1 MEQTDET
8 GAMAGPPVVRQFRQI
23 LIWPLQLMPLKED
36 AKVHTH
42 WELLETLQDA
52 VAKDKAAPVWQALT
66 DEFPD
71 DPAAFQER
79 HYREFV
85 TFLPHAQRFLYG
97 ERAAR
102 TGRLS
107 YGDSPIK
114 IYRRDDIRE
123 VRVTLTAGAAPLTL
137 QIAHVDLYFFFDV
150 DVVMLVFE
158 MQGND
163 IPLVAA
169 QDLVHRFGR
178 AYPSGWGAGGEGT
191 NCPAKVEWLG
201 ADGRVLAASDYEDR
215 AKFTASVCQAI
226 APAIAAHWEF
236 LLAPLRLNHA
246 EPAGPLR
253 YRQLEHYRM
262 PMMVYLAVDDPGR
275 LTRADYVRLGLVVP
289 AFNRTGLPYSE
300 SFLRDF
306 ETRYCYDRY
315 HDPARSGD
323 WVDTRIICT
332 GHTLVAIGDAGQSV
346 YTDPDRGFLA
356 QFRHQIFL
364 VGLIAHFHRAA
375 LLMMADRLVS
385 IITRLDIRM
394 PETVRAFRRDIREMQ
409 EVFLR
414 FSHRYWFS
422 EVSDQAMVR
431 DLFRLWSDHLTL
443 KSLYAGVRD
452 EIGDMS
458 HYLDSDMLR
467 RQSATIVRLTVVT
480 MLSIL
485 GTVSTGFLGMN
496 LFAMADQPTAFQL
509 SIFFVVLTGTT
520 LLTYVVLR
528 RSQPLSE
535 FLDVVSDTRAGLS
548 RQMAALWA
556 VFWSKRPK

>member
-1 MEQTDET
+1 
-8 GAMAGPPVVRQFRQI
+8 VVRQFRQI

-36 AKVHTH
+36 AKVRTH
-42 WELLETLQDA
+42 WELLERLQDA
-52 VAKDKAAPVWQALT
+52 KAPVWTALT

-97 ERAAR
+97 ERASR
-102 TGRLS
+102 TGRIS

-114 IYRRDDIRE
+114 IYRRSDVNA
-123 VRVTLTAGAAPLTL
+123 VRVTLSAGTAPLTL
-137 QIAHVDLYFFFDV
+137 KIAHIDLYFFFDV
-150 DVVMLVFE
+150 DVVVLVFE
-158 MQGND
+158 MEGGD
-163 IPLVAA
+163 MPLSAA
-169 QDLVHRFGR
+169 QDLIHRFGR
-178 AYPSGWGAGGEGT
+178 AYPSGWGPGGEGA
-191 NCPAKVEWLG
+191 NCPAKVEWLDAG
-201 ADGRVLAASDYEDR
+201 GRVLATSDYEDR
-215 AKFTASVCQAI
+215 AKFTTAVCHKI

-236 LLAPLRLNHA
+236 LLAPLRLNHLDPPGA
-246 EPAGPLR
+246 LR

-262 PMMVYLAVDDPGR
+262 PMMVYLAVDDPSR
-275 LTRADYVRLGLVVP
+275 LTRADYVRLGLAVP

-300 SFLRDF
+300 GFLREF
-306 ETRYCYDRY
+306 EPRYCYDRY

-332 GHTLVAIGDAGQSV
+332 GHTFVAIGEAGESV
-346 YTDPDRGFLA
+346 YTDPERGFLA

-364 VGLIAHFHRAA
+364 VGMIAHFHRAA

-385 IITRLDIRM
+385 IITRLDVHDAD
-394 PETVRAFRRDIREMQ
+394 TVRAFRRDIRETQ

-414 FSHRYWFS
+414 FTHRYWFS

-431 DLFRLWSDHLTL
+431 DLFRMWSEHLAL
-443 KSLYAGVRD
+443 KSLYAGLRD
-452 EIGDMS
+452 EIGDMIG
-458 HYLDSDMLR
+458 YLDSDMLR
-467 RQSATIVRLTVVT
+467 RQSTTIVRLTVVT

-496 LFAMADQPTAFQL
+496 LFAMAEEPGWFQL
-509 SIFFVVLTGTT
+509 AVFMAVLTCTT

-535 FLDVVSDTRAGLS
+535 FLDAVSDTRAGLGAQLS
-548 RQMAALWA
+548 TLAR
-556 VFWSKRPK
+556 VFWTKRR

>member
-1 MEQTDET
+1 MQQTVET
-8 GAMAGPPVVRQFRQI
+8 TITSDAAAAPVVRQFRQI

-36 AKVHTH
+36 AAVRAH
-42 WELLETLQDA
+42 WELLEQQQDA
-52 VAKDKAAPVWQALT
+52 DAPVWTALT

-71 DPAAFQER
+71 DPAAVQER

-97 ERAAR
+97 ERASR
-102 TGRLS
+102 TTRTS

-114 IYRRDDIRE
+114 IYRRRDVRE
-123 VRVTLTAGAAPLTL
+123 VRVTMTAGAPPLTL
-137 QIAHVDLYFFFDV
+137 TIAHIDLYFFFDV

-158 MQGND
+158 MAGAD
-163 IPLVAA
+163 LPLSTAH
-169 QDLVHRFGR
+169 DLIHRFGR
-178 AYPSGWGAGGEGT
+178 AYPSGWAASGEGA
-191 NCPAKVEWLG
+191 NCPAKVEWLDERG
-201 ADGRVLAASDYEDR
+201 KVLAVSDFDDR
-215 AKFTASVCQAI
+215 AKFTAAVCRSI

-236 LLAPLRLNHA
+236 LLKPLRLNH
-246 EPAGPLR
+246 EDITGTLR

-262 PMMVYLAVDDPGR
+262 PMMVYLAVDNPRG
-275 LTRADYVRLGLVVP
+275 LTRADYVRLGLAVP

-300 SFLRDF
+300 AFLRDF

-315 HDPARSGD
+315 HDPARGGD
-323 WVDTRIICT
+323 WVDTRVICT
-332 GHTLVAIGDAGQSV
+332 GHTLVAVGDVGEAV
-346 YTDPDRGFLA
+346 FTDPERGFLA

-364 VGLIAHFHRAA
+364 VGMIAHFHRAA
-375 LLMMADRLVS
+375 LLMMSDRLVS
-385 IITRLDIRM
+385 IITRLD
-394 PETVRAFRRDIREMQ
+394 VRDHDSVRSFRRDIREMQ

-431 DLFRLWSDHLTL
+431 DLSRMWSDHLAL
-443 KSLYAGVRD
+443 KSLYAGLRD

-467 RQSATIVRLTVVT
+467 RQSTTIVRLTVVT

-496 LFAMADQPTAFQL
+496 LFAMADQPASFQL
-509 SIFFVVLTGTT
+509 SVFFVVLTVTT

-535 FLDVVSDTRAGLS
+535 FLDAVSDPRAGVRAHLS
-548 RQMAALWA
+548 AL
-556 VFWSKRPK
+556 VRVLWSKRRR